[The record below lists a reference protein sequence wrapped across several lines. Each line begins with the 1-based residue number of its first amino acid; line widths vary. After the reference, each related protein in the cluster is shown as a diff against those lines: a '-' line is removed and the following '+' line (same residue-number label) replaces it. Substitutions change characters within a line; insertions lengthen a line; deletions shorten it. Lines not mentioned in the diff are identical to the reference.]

1 MSETGPRRSPGT
13 TSAAGR
19 RRLLT
24 LAFAV
29 AAMVALGYLALI
41 WQELHP

>member
-1 MSETGPRRSPGT
+1 MNQTGPRNSPGT
-13 TSAAGR
+13 PTAVGR

-29 AAMVALGYLALI
+29 VALVALGYLALI